1 MGLLA
6 IYLITGVAMANSPP
20 PIVITPPLVSA
31 PEIRV
36 MSGRELPY
44 LARIHS
50 AREAVMAAADQPG
63 GYLGRVAFSVRA
75 IGWDGGRLFLN
86 SEEDYRDPR
95 NLSVVVGP
103 QVAHEALEL
112 LGGEAGALQRK
123 LVVATGQFKRVRVEF
138 LDAKERPTGKYYYQ
152 THLAIGSLNQLR
164 VVPLN

>member
-6 IYLITGVAMANSPP
+6 LVSSAGMAMAIPP
-20 PIVITPPLVSA
+20 PPPVIATPPATV

-36 MSGRELPY
+36 MSGRELSY
-44 LARIHS
+44 LSRIHS

-75 IGWDGGRLFLN
+75 VGWDGGRLYLN

-95 NLSVVVGP
+95 NLSVVVSP
-103 QVAHEALEL
+103 QIAREALEK

-123 LVVATGQFKRVRVEF
+123 VVVATGQFKRVRIEF
-138 LDAKERPTGKYYYQ
+138 LDPKERPTGKYYYQ
-152 THLAIGSLNQLR
+152 THLAIGSLNQFR
-164 VVPLN
+164 VVDLN